1 VSAWLWARIHI
12 AGAKALGIYGRDRD
26 GHCFHV
32 VVPLNG
38 NPADEVIARTA
49 ADAAYRPRVR
59 WRLGA
64 HETLNNEKM
73 PVAMVQINRMSFDQ
87 GSPDRAMV
95 MLLTTAERRGYGLTE
110 L

>member
-1 VSAWLWARIHI
+1 V
-12 AGAKALGIYGRDRD
+12 
-26 GHCFHV
+26 
-32 VVPLNG
+32 
-38 NPADEVIARTA
+38 T
-49 ADAAYRPRVR
+49 

-73 PVAMVQINRMSFDQ
+73 PVAMVQINRMSFDE

-95 MLLTTAERRGYGLTE
+95 MLLTTVERRGYGLTE